1 MTPSNNDD
9 VERNSF
15 LSRPDGDDD
24 DDNFGGNDD
33 DDGGDDGDDGEERDF
48 PEHLHRVG
56 LPAEQQGLAFHGQSE
71 VHMMMT

>member
-33 DDGGDDGDDGEERDF
+33 DDGGDDGEERVF

-71 VHMMMT
+71 VQMMMT